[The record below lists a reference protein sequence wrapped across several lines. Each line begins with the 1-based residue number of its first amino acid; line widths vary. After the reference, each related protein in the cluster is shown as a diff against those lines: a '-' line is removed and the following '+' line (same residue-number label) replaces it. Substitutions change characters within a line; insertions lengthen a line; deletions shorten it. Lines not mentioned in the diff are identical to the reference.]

1 MTLKERA
8 KKLKTDIPAVF
19 LALRKRETPVS
30 AKLLAALTVAYALS
44 PIDLIPDFIP
54 VLGHLDDALIV
65 PLLLALSYRL
75 IPSHI
80 RERSRARAERE
91 FPSFGGRWR
100 FVFAVVLTWAAA
112 IAVAVLVFV
121 RLVR

>member
-1 MTLKERA
+1 MKSL
-8 KKLKTDIPAVF
+8 
-19 LALRKRETPVS
+19 KREIAAVYWAYRDPETPLLP
-30 AKLLAALTVAYALS
+30 KLILFIALGYALS
-44 PIDLIPDFIP
+44 PVDLIPDFIP

-75 IPSHI
+75 IPAHI

-100 FVFAVVLTWAAA
+100 FVCAVVLTWAAA
-112 IAVAVLVFV
+112 SAVAVLVLV

>member
-1 MTLKERA
+1 MTSL
-8 KKLKTDIPAVF
+8 
-19 LALRKRETPVS
+19 KREIGALWYAYRDPETP
-30 AKLLAALTVAYALS
+30 LLPKIILFVALGYALS
-44 PIDLIPDFIP
+44 PVDLIPDFIP
-54 VLGHLDDALIV
+54 VLGHLDDALVV

-75 IPSHI
+75 IPLHV

-100 FVFAVVLTWAAA
+100 FVISVVLTWAAVT
-112 IAVAVLVFV
+112 AVAVFVFV